1 MISLRKLEISKE
13 NFMPRMGT
21 RNDRNSKDLTETKEM
36 AKIHRKLYRKMAL
49 MTQITMMV

>member
-1 MISLRKLEISKE
+1 
-13 NFMPRMGT
+13 MPRMDM
-21 RNDRNSKDLTETKEM
+21 RIDRNGKDLTVTKEM